1 MSDRAMSWDYATTT
15 PDRVIHCTVY
25 HHKELKQYT
34 LVIYPQ
40 TLSYTTSRDGVR
52 FVTRT
57 MGCFTGLR
65 TKLQD
70 CERFNR
76 GRLEELRYAAPHLAI
91 TGQMIRQVCEQHNLE
106 LLIPEGKSVAEQL
119 QAH

>member
-1 MSDRAMSWDYATTT
+1 MSDRSMSWDYATTK
-15 PDRVIHCTVY
+15 PSRVIHCIVY
-25 HHKELKQYT
+25 HKKELKQYM
-34 LVIYPQ
+34 LAIYPQ
-40 TLSYTTSRDGVR
+40 V
-52 FVTRT
+52 VTRLVRDDGT
-57 MGCFTGLR
+57 TAEWRTTFYGRGLR
-65 TKLQD
+65 AKLQD

-91 TGQMIRQVCEQHNLE
+91 TGQMIRQICEQHNLE

>member
-1 MSDRAMSWDYATTT
+1 MSDRSMSWDYATTT
-15 PDRVIHCTVY
+15 PGRVIHCTVY

-40 TLSYTTSRDGVR
+40 TVKSEVWADGTVW
-52 FVTRT
+52 VSRT
-57 MGCFTGLR
+57 MECFSGYR
-65 TKLQD
+65 AKLQD

>member
-1 MSDRAMSWDYATTT
+1 MSDRSMSWDYATTT
-15 PDRVIHCTVY
+15 PDRVIHCSVF
-25 HHKELKQYT
+25 HNKEGKQYT
-34 LVIYPQ
+34 LSIYPQ
-40 TLSYTTSRDGVR
+40 TITRNVRDDGTVVEWRTTSLYSGVR
-52 FVTRT
+52 A
-57 MGCFTGLR
+57 
-65 TKLQD
+65 KLQD

-91 TGQMIRQVCEQHNLE
+91 TGQMIRQICEQHNLE